1 VVVRSLN
8 VIFGGIS
15 MIHTFEQTIHTLICV
30 GIVGLAVMIFSALAS
45 LYFSYKRNRNEV

>member
-15 MIHTFEQTIHTLICV
+15 MIHTFEQTIHTSIL
-30 GIVGLAVMIFSALAS
+30 VGLVCLAVFIISVVVSWLMSRS
-45 LYFSYKRNRNEV
+45 EEKYE